1 MHEDDGKLPL
11 VKVIEPRVSYADLE
25 RAPEDGRRYELYDGE
40 AVVVPSPNLGHQ
52 DAATNIFELLHAY
65 ARQHGGKAL
74 IAPIDIV
81 FSEFDVLQPDVA
93 FFRGPRR
100 HLLRR
105 DQPVRSA
112 PDLVVEILAP
122 GTERTDR
129 GRKMQAYAR
138 FGVPEY
144 WVVDPTATTVEVLRL
159 SEGRF
164 ALEQSAQRGDT
175 VRSATLPDLQF
186 PATDTFAE

>member
-1 MHEDDGKLPL
+1 MPL

-40 AVVVPSPNLGHQ
+40 VLVVPSPLLRHQ
-52 DAATNIFELLHAY
+52 DAAANIFELLHSH
-65 ARQHGGKAL
+65 ARRYGGKAL

-81 FSEFDVLQPDVA
+81 FSEFDVMQPDVV
-93 FFRGPRR
+93 FFRDSRR

-105 DQPVRSA
+105 DEAIRAA
-112 PDLVVEILAP
+112 PDLVVEVLSP
-122 GTERTDR
+122 STERNDR

-144 WVVDPTATTVEVLRL
+144 WIVDPYEKAVEVHQL

-164 ALEQSAQRGDT
+164 WLEQKAEAGDA
-175 VRSATLPDLQF
+175 VRSPTLSELEF
-186 PATDTFAE
+186 PAASIFAE